1 MCLTMAGFTPT
12 VVGKFRQRFLLHPN
26 RATSTL
32 FSNFLLLP
40 VELTRLIKTQSR
52 ENLTATVQAR
62 HRQCG
67 EAQQCRSI
75 DIPMGRTSDK
85 VALSPQAF
93 FELGYKPGDPVQFH
107 YDGGQLDITP
117 LETRLPDRTDDCEI
131 DAAGVKIPPA
141 WLIQA
146 FTGAP
151 DTIDHIESG
160 KRSADYYVDLYNRLC
175 GNYDNVER
183 VLDFGCGCGRVLSR
197 MPSSGGARYFGI
209 DLHETALEWL
219 RKTMPE
225 GTFSAG
231 SAMPPVDIEAQE
243 FDLIYSVSVLTHLN
257 REQEGAWLDEWHRL
271 LKVGGFVIA
280 TFRAE
285 DWVDRFTLERQKMAI
300 RKSWSEGDGFCYQ
313 KHRYWEGIFP
323 EFYAGTYQTIDYVR
337 SNWGKRFEILAIVP
351 PADSPN
357 EQNTVVMRKR
367 S

>member
-1 MCLTMAGFTPT
+1 MS
-12 VVGKFRQRFLLHPN
+12 KFRQRFLLHPN

-52 ENLTATVQAR
+52 ENLTAIVQAR

-107 YDGGQLDITP
+107 YDGGQLHITP
-117 LETRLPDRTDDCEI
+117 LETSLPDRTDDCEI
-131 DAAGVKIPPA
+131 DAAGVKIP
-141 WLIQA
+141 
-146 FTGAP
+146 
-151 DTIDHIESG
+151 
-160 KRSADYYVDLYNRLC
+160 
-175 GNYDNVER
+175 
-183 VLDFGCGCGRVLSR
+183 
-197 MPSSGGARYFGI
+197 
-209 DLHETALEWL
+209 

-231 SAMPPVDIEAQE
+231 SAMPPVDIGEQE

-337 SNWGKRFEILAIVP
+337 SNWGKRFEILTIVP